1 MFLRSVLVLGF
12 TLTAT
17 LAATFAW
24 AENIKCTAEVFES
37 LSDGSMREASVP
49 LIVEKESAKN
59 ITLTAD
65 LDGKGFTFSGDK
77 ENGPYLVSITDEPD
91 YTKGSLTTASFS
103 PEGRL
108 QLSVVVQTLVHK
120 LECFKK

>member
-1 MFLRSVLVLGF
+1 MFLRGVLVQVF
-12 TLTAT
+12 FVVTTLVWSPAFAAKFECTAHVFD
-17 LAATFAW
+17 TFADGTVR
-24 AENIKCTAEVFES
+24 AE
-37 LSDGSMREASVP
+37 SVP
-49 LIVEKESAKN
+49 LTIEKESARD

-65 LDGKGFTFSGDK
+65 LDGKGFTFSGEK

-108 QLSVVVQTLVHK
+108 QLSVVVKTLVHK

>member
-1 MFLRSVLVLGF
+1 MFLRSFFAVVSALVSVPVF
-12 TLTAT
+12 
-17 LAATFAW
+17 AAQITCSAQ
-24 AENIKCTAEVFES
+24 VFES
-37 LSDGSMREASVP
+37 LADGSMRVAEVP
-49 LIVEKESAKN
+49 LTVETETAKN

-103 PEGRL
+103 LDGRL
-108 QLSVVVQTLVHK
+108 QLSVVVKTLVHK